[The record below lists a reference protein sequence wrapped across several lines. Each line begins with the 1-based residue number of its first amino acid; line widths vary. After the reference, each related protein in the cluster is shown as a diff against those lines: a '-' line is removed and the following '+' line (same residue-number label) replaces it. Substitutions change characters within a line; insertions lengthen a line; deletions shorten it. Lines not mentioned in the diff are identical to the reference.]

1 MINSRRSL
9 FGKNIEVK
17 KIKNKKYIELLGVLV
32 TIIIIIIMAGTAYSY
47 AYNYR
52 FTHKS
57 DEIDMYNNSI
67 TYYYR
72 DNEKELIFKNLYYF
86 G

>member
-1 MINSRRSL
+1 M
-9 FGKNIEVK
+9 GKNIEVK

-57 DEIDMYNNSI
+57 DEIDML
-67 TYYYR
+67 
-72 DNEKELIFKNLYYF
+72 KW
-86 G
+86 